1 MKTLKSCLITIAIL
15 WAGDALAVSPHF
27 ITATDAINN
36 VTGVLTCSWKEAGL
50 GNNQN
55 IDYKCEAQ
63 ANATYVCVNGG
74 GKNPSASN
82 KTNVAGPVSSTGTFN
97 SGKNG
102 AITASLSVSP
112 PGPGSFSCPGGQ
124 SLELAQVSY
133 SSVFLID
140 LTNGVQ
146 VQLPDRSTGC
156 LLPDVKGACD

>member
-1 MKTLKSCLITIAIL
+1 MKILKSCLVAVAAFWTGI
-15 WAGDALAVSPHF
+15 ALAASPHF
-27 ITATDAINN
+27 ITATDSINQ

-63 ANATYVCVNGG
+63 GNATYVCVNRG

-82 KTNVAGPVSSTGTFN
+82 KTTVTGLVSATGTFN

-102 AITASLSVSP
+102 AITASLSVNP
-112 PGPGSFSCPGGQ
+112 PGSGDFSCPGGH

-140 LTNGVQ
+140 VTNGVQ
-146 VQLPDRSTGC
+146 VQLNDQSTGC
-156 LLPDVKGACD
+156 LLPDVKGAC